1 VIGSMLAFALLVA
14 VLLFAWAGPL
24 WRPRAVPGVSRAR
37 PWLLGHR
44 GARGP
49 RPENSVPAFEL
60 ALRAI
65 DGLETDVQRTRDGR
79 LVLWHDV
86 DCHGLPVDGA
96 DLADLRAREPGLATL
111 DDLIEVARAHPGT
124 LLNLEIKSRP
134 RPLRGWG
141 LERDVARAVRA
152 AGLADRV
159 LISSFDP
166 LALARVHLL
175 APRLRTGL
183 LTAPDLPGPLRS
195 GVLARW
201 LHVDALHPEDRQ
213 VDASLLAF
221 ARNHDLPLHVWT
233 VDDPRRMQELS
244 RAGVG
249 AIIGDD
255 PVALARTREGGVP

>member
-166 LALARVHLL
+166 LALARVRLL
-175 APRLRTGL
+175 APLLRTGL
-183 LTAPDLPGPLRS
+183 LTAPDLPRPLRG

-201 LHVDALHPEDRQ
+201 LHADALHPEDRQ
-213 VDASLLAF
+213 VDVNLLAF

-233 VDDPRRMQELS
+233 VDDPRRTQELA